1 MGTNWPCICK
11 NEYESDSVLTK
22 RLEEFDSVYEIGST
36 LGIGQFS
43 EVKQATSKL
52 DANIDNKV
60 AVKCINLSHMKSD
73 EKLLKREIGI
83 MKKIKHANIVELYD
97 IYENNEYIY
106 ITMELCSG
114 GSLKEK
120 VNLDG
125 PMTVNEV
132 RNMAKKLLSAL
143 DYLHLN
149 HICHRDIK
157 PENILFTSEQVK
169 IADFG
174 LARLMEGT
182 SKFSMVGTPYY
193 LSPEIIS
200 GDYNLKCDIWSLGV
214 VLFFALTKRLPFYGE
229 GYEDLFERISVTE
242 IDWSGVETEE
252 KEFLKCLMTR
262 DHKNRPTARQA
273 LEHPWVEVQ

>member
-1 MGTNWPCICK
+1 MGTIWSCASKVDN
-11 NEYESDSVLTK
+11 ESDSVLTK
-22 RLEEFDSVYEIGST
+22 KIEEFESVYEIGSI

-43 EVKQATSKL
+43 EVKQAISRL
-52 DANIDNKV
+52 DPNNDNKV
-60 AVKCINLSHMKSD
+60 AVKCINLLHMKND
-73 EKLLKREIGI
+73 EKLLKREIAI
-83 MKKIKHANIVELYD
+83 LKKISHENIVKLYD
-97 IYENNEYIY
+97 IYENDDYIY

-125 PMTVNEV
+125 PMSIKDVKT
-132 RNMAKKLLSAL
+132 MAKKLLSAL
-143 DYLHLN
+143 EYLHTN
-149 HICHRDIK
+149 NICHRDIK
-157 PENILFTSEQVK
+157 PENILFTGEQVK

-182 SKFSMVGTPYY
+182 NKFTMVGTPYF

-229 GYEDLFERISVTE
+229 GYDDLFERISVRD
-242 IDWSGVETEE
+242 IDWFGVESEE
-252 KEFLKCLMTR
+252 EEFLKFLLNR
-262 DHKNRPTARQA
+262 KYKARPTAKEA
-273 LEHPWVEVQ
+273 LAHPWIMSE